1 MEIAGLCSSK
11 AQWPLAPN
19 FRTHATRKT
28 YSFFMLI
35 ICWAPWI
42 LQAQST
48 WISVIFL
55 EHSLGQIVPIMILTG
70 LVYPVSSGTLYRIV
84 QT

>member
-1 MEIAGLCSSK
+1 
-11 AQWPLAPN
+11 
-19 FRTHATRKT
+19 
-28 YSFFMLI
+28 MLI

-48 WISVIFL
+48 RISVIIL
-55 EHSLGQIVPIMILTG
+55 EHSLGRIVPIMILTG
-70 LVYPVSSGTLYRIV
+70 LVYPVSSGTLYGIV